1 MRKLRSPSW
10 EERCFEES
18 GVNFYSEGKDLMHM
32 CAGKMDGDRYR
43 TVFWFL
49 RIHNTFWI
57 LRTSYKHTTWD
68 PSVYC
73 TNFQTFWTFRRI
85 GPDSPRSEGESYNFS
100 NSCSSRGIFLA
111 IYWVNLP
118 NHRRWIMVGNI
129 AQIRRSLCFQA
140 GAGVALS
147 WQNCG
152 ECTHRLQNRGRDFK
166 ETEFS
171 GCVLKVIHEVLK
183 SKICDNSKRL

>member
-1 MRKLRSPSW
+1 
-10 EERCFEES
+10 
-18 GVNFYSEGKDLMHM
+18 MHI
-32 CAGKMDGDRYR
+32 CAGKMNGDRYR

-57 LRTSYKHTTWD
+57 LRTFYKHTTWD
-68 PSVYC
+68 PSVSY

-85 GPDSPRSEGESYNFS
+85 GTDSPRSEGKSYNFS
-100 NSCSSRGIFLA
+100 NSCSSRGILDTCCIPFA
-111 IYWVNLP
+111 FASDEAACGREHFSIYWVNLP
-118 NHRRWIMVGNI
+118 SHRRWIMMGNI
-129 AQIRRSLCFQA
+129 AQIRRSLCFQV

-152 ECTHRLQNRGRDFK
+152 ECTHRHQNSGRDFK
-166 ETEFS
+166 ETELS